1 MGQVAAH
8 AGCRHRTSGR
18 LMPVVFPP
26 ARWSHAGRSGDYGR
40 SPIVT
45 IATTH
50 VGSLPRG
57 NALSAL
63 LIARDKHQDYDAAVF
78 EATVEAAIAE
88 ALRQQREAGVTI
100 VSDGELGKV
109 GYSTYM
115 QERLSGFGGHTD
127 RKPAKDLAAHP
138 DLAKKLSAIMGT
150 QEFTRA
156 SCIGEVK
163 LVNLQPALDDIRR
176 FRNALEARGDTGRA
190 FMNAAS
196 PGLITAFQ
204 VNRYYPSHEAY
215 LAALVTAMR
224 PEYEAILDAGFD
236 IQFDCPDLAMSA
248 HTGYQDLSQD
258 EFVKVAAANVE
269 ALNAATEGLPKDR
282 MRMHLCWGNY
292 EGPHDCDIPLEKV
305 IDVVLRANPS
315 TILFENANPCHEHEW
330 TVWRDADIPDD
341 KVLAPGVIDTCSNY
355 VEHPVLIAQRLQRF
369 IDIVGADRV
378 IASTDCGFGTFAG
391 YGKIDPGVTWKKLR
405 NLRIGADMAG

>member
-1 MGQVAAH
+1 M
-8 AGCRHRTSGR
+8 
-18 LMPVVFPP
+18 
-26 ARWSHAGRSGDYGR
+26 
-40 SPIVT
+40 T
-45 IATTH
+45 IETTH

-57 NALSAL
+57 DALSAL
-63 LIARDKHQDYDAAVF
+63 LIAKDKGEGYDPETFETAV
-78 EATVEAAIAE
+78 AAAIAD
-88 ALRQQREAGVTI
+88 AIAHQREAGVSI

-115 QERLSGFGGHTD
+115 QERLSGFGGHID

-138 DLAKKLSAIMGT
+138 GLAKKLSAIMGS

-176 FRNALEARGDTGRA
+176 FKAALSARGDTGRA

-204 VNRYYPSHEAY
+204 VNKYYPSHEAY
-215 LAALVTAMR
+215 LADLAAAMR

-292 EGPHDCDIPLEKV
+292 EGPHDHDIPLEKV
-305 IDVVLRANPS
+305 IDVVLSANPS
-315 TILFENANPCHEHEW
+315 TILFESANPCHEHEW
-330 TVWRDADIPDD
+330 VVWRDAKIPGD
-341 KVLAPGVIDTCSNY
+341 KILAPGVIDTCSNY
-355 VEHPVLIAQRLQRF
+355 VEHPQLVAQRLQRF
-369 IDIVGADRV
+369 IDIVGKDRV
-378 IASTDCGFGTFAG
+378 VASTDCGFGTFAG
-391 YGKIDPGVTWKKLR
+391 YGKIDPDVTWKKLR
-405 NLRIGADMAG
+405 NLRAGADIAAAA